1 MVRTSMVLALALVLA
16 PLCSSATNGIVM
28 HHTFSPLLNVGQV
41 EQRGFP
47 VWFNE
52 TAVGLGS
59 GDGWHT
65 DRFAANTCIWAIILL
80 LGGSLLNIALGRT
93 QSRQP

>member
-1 MVRTSMVLALALVLA
+1 MVRTSMVLALALVLS

-28 HHTFSPLLNVGQV
+28 HHTIAPFVVIGPV

-52 TAVGLGS
+52 TAIGFSS

-65 DRFAANTCIWAIILL
+65 DRFAANTCIWAILLL
-80 LGGSLLNIALGRT
+80 LGGSLLNIALARM
-93 QSRQP
+93 QSR